1 MAKGRGLPPD
11 VKTRA
16 DAHYVDAITSGRM
29 GSVGRMIDIERLVP
43 NPTQPRK
50 SLRDIEALAESVRER
65 GILEPILVRPTD
77 DGRFQIIAG
86 ERRFHAAKQVG
97 LTMVPCVELDVDE
110 RGCLEISLIENLQR
124 RDLTPFEEAEAIA
137 RLVEDFQYT
146 HEQIARKLGRS
157 RSSVTEL
164 LSLNRMPE
172 SVKEACRR
180 ADIMTRTVLM
190 EIVRQESEEDMLAL
204 VDAVLSGSLTR
215 DEVRELKRNPGVPAA
230 PRDESRS
237 RPYVFR
243 YRPPNRDFQLSL
255 RFEREVVEPKELLE
269 ILEQIVTDLKAQVT
283 EERPRAA
290 GPREAALAGGPG
302 GAAPRRPGARSQAN
316 PATSH

>member
-1 MAKGRGLPPD
+1 VAKGRGLPPD

-29 GSVGRMIDIERLVP
+29 GSVGRMLDIERLVP

-172 SVKEACRR
+172 AVKEACRR

-215 DEVRELKRNPGVPAA
+215 DEVRELKRNPGTAPA
-230 PRDESRS
+230 PRDESRL

-255 RFEREVVEPKELLE
+255 RFEREVVEPRELLE
-269 ILEQIVTDLKAQVT
+269 ILEQIVTDLKAQVA
-283 EERPRAA
+283 EDRPRVIGPRAA
-290 GPREAALAGGPG
+290 SLAAAEP
-302 GAAPRRPGARSQAN
+302 GAAVHGSGQRPPSL
-316 PATSH
+316 PETSH

>member
-29 GSVGRMIDIERLVP
+29 GSIGRMIDIERILP

-50 SLRDIEALAESVRER
+50 TLRDIEALAESIRER
-65 GILEPILVRPTD
+65 GILEPILVRPTE
-77 DGRFQIIAG
+77 DGHFQIIAG
-86 ERRFHAAKQVG
+86 ERRFHAARQVG
-97 LTMVPCVELDVDE
+97 LTMIPCVELDVDE

-172 SVKEACRR
+172 RVKDACRR
-180 ADIMTRTVLM
+180 ADILTRTVLM
-190 EIVRQESEEDMLAL
+190 EIVRQPSEDEMMQL
-204 VDAVLSGSLTR
+204 VEAVLSGSLTR
-215 DEVRELKRNPGVPAA
+215 DEVRELKKNPSSAPAA
-230 PRDESRS
+230 GDPGRP

-243 YRPPNRDFQLSL
+243 YRPPNRDFQMSL
-255 RFEREVVEPKELLE
+255 RFDRELVEPDELLQ
-269 ILEQIVTDLKAQVT
+269 ILEQIVTDLKSQITDGPTPQGADGTQGK
-283 EERPRAA
+283 ERKGVHPLLGGRGA
-290 GPREAALAGGPG
+290 GRP
-302 GAAPRRPGARSQAN
+302 APD
-316 PATSH
+316 TSH